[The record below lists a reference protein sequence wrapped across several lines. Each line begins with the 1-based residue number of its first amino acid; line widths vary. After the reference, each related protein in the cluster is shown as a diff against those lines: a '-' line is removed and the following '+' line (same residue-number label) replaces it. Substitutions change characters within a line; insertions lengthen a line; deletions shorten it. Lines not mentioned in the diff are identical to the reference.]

1 MSAAQNNLAATV
13 FVYRSRIDGRIQ
25 TEYLETALVME
36 KSPDWEH
43 LATLEPR
50 WWIQAH
56 YDAVAQ
62 RDELL
67 AELKKVRE
75 VIAAWNQAFVETV
88 TNQSTGLIDDPED
101 ILTAEADQDLLNGI
115 DAAIAKTT
123 GGES

>member
-1 MSAAQNNLAATV
+1 MSAEQNNLAATV

-43 LATLEPR
+43 IATLEPR

-67 AELKKVRE
+67 AELKKVLRTSK
-75 VIAAWNQAFVETV
+75 ARRFVEIKTV
-88 TNQSTGLIDDPED
+88 NSAIRTRMH
-101 ILTAEADQDLLNGI
+101 NGEEV
-115 DAAIAKTT
+115 AKTVHCWVFER
-123 GGES
+123 GARRR

>member
-1 MSAAQNNLAATV
+1 MSAEQNNLAATV

-36 KSPDWEH
+36 DSPDWEH

-50 WWIQAH
+50 RWIQAH
-56 YDAVAQ
+56 YDAVTQ

-67 AELKKVRE
+67 EAL
-75 VIAAWNQAFVETV
+75 QAIISDGVHCDV
-88 TNQSTGLIDDPED
+88 VPHLHRQ
-101 ILTAEADQDLLNGI
+101 AV
-115 DAAIAKTT
+115 AAIAKAT

>member
-1 MSAAQNNLAATV
+1 MSAEQNNLAATV

-56 YDAVAQ
+56 YDEVAR

-67 AELKKVRE
+67 EALREIETFMGADFDDLPMAKQVR
-75 VIAAWNQAFVETV
+75 
-88 TNQSTGLIDDPED
+88 
-101 ILTAEADQDLLNGI
+101 
-115 DAAIAKTT
+115 AAIAKATNHET
-123 GGES
+123 

>member
-1 MSAAQNNLAATV
+1 MSAEQNNLAATV

-43 LATLEPR
+43 IATLEPR
-50 WWIQAH
+50 RWIQAH

-101 ILTAEADQDLLNGI
+101 ILIAEADQDLLNGI
-115 DAAIAKTT
+115 DAAIAKATNHET
-123 GGES
+123 

>member
-1 MSAAQNNLAATV
+1 MTAQNNLAATV

-67 AELKKVRE
+67 EALK
-75 VIAAWNQAFVETV
+75 QALEECIWPNERLSDVY
-88 TNQSTGLIDDPED
+88 NK
-101 ILTAEADQDLLNGI
+101 AR
-115 DAAIAKTT
+115 AAIAKATNHET
-123 GGES
+123 

>member
-1 MSAAQNNLAATV
+1 MNAEQNNLAATV

-25 TEYLETALVME
+25 TAYLETAMVME

-43 LATLEPR
+43 IATLEPR

-67 AELKKVRE
+67 EALKDVL
-75 VIAAWNQAFVETV
+75 N
-88 TNQSTGLIDDPED
+88 NCLDSNGL
-101 ILTAEADQDLLNGI
+101 AEAYAKAR
-115 DAAIAKTT
+115 AAIAKAT
-123 GGES
+123 GNES

>member
-1 MSAAQNNLAATV
+1 MSAEQNNLAATV

-56 YDAVAQ
+56 YDAVTQ

-67 AELKKVRE
+67 E
-75 VIAAWNQAFVETV
+75 AAQKALHEMSN
-88 TNQSTGLIDDPED
+88 TNAPRSSFTD
-101 ILTAEADQDLLNGI
+101 AVDLL
-115 DAAIAKTT
+115 DAAIAKAT

>member
-1 MSAAQNNLAATV
+1 MTAQNNLAATV

-36 KSPDWEH
+36 RSPDWEH

-56 YDAVAQ
+56 YDEVAQ

-67 AELKKVRE
+67 EALQFVMTATGEQLTTAFEQAE
-75 VIAAWNQAFVETV
+75 
-88 TNQSTGLIDDPED
+88 
-101 ILTAEADQDLLNGI
+101 
-115 DAAIAKTT
+115 AAIAKAT
-123 GGES
+123 GEKS

>member
-1 MSAAQNNLAATV
+1 MSAEQNNLAATV
-13 FVYRSRIDGRIQ
+13 FVYRSRIDQRIQ

-56 YDAVAQ
+56 YDAIAQ

-67 AELKKVRE
+67 EALQFVMTATGEQLTTAFEQAE
-75 VIAAWNQAFVETV
+75 
-88 TNQSTGLIDDPED
+88 
-101 ILTAEADQDLLNGI
+101 
-115 DAAIAKTT
+115 AAIAKATNHET
-123 GGES
+123 

>member
-1 MSAAQNNLAATV
+1 MTAQNNLAATV
-13 FVYRSRIDGRIQ
+13 FVYRSRIDQRIK

-36 KSPDWEH
+36 DSPDWEH

-67 AELKKVRE
+67 EALKDVL
-75 VIAAWNQAFVETV
+75 N
-88 TNQSTGLIDDPED
+88 NCLDSDGL
-101 ILTAEADQDLLNGI
+101 AEAYAI
-115 DAAIAKTT
+115 ARAAIAKATNHET
-123 GGES
+123 

>member
-1 MSAAQNNLAATV
+1 MSAEQNNLAATV
-13 FVYRSRIDGRIQ
+13 FVYRSRIDQRIR
-25 TEYLETALVME
+25 TEYLETALVIE
-36 KSPDWEH
+36 DSPDWEH

-56 YDAVAQ
+56 YDAVTQ

-123 GGES
+123 GSQS